1 MLTVT
6 CNWIIFDTLPPT
18 GLDSHLQ
25 LLLDPLVLLGL
36 GDAGLLAA
44 QVQLAHALVGELGAG
59 LGVVLV
65 VLVVVLVLGVGLG
78 VGLGGRR
85 RHHRRGV
92 LQLLLGLLQVALS
105 RERLATRPHRGTEE
119 EFGVTQGFVERLCKP
134 PAAVAA

>member
-6 CNWIIFDTLPPT
+6 CTWIIFDTLPPS

-44 QVQLAHALVGELGAG
+44 EVQLAHALVGELGAG

-78 VGLGGRR
+78 GRR
-85 RHHRRGV
+85 RHHRHGV

-105 RERLATRPHRGTEE
+105 RERLATPAHRGTEE
-119 EFGVTQGFVERLCKP
+119 EFGVT
-134 PAAVAA
+134 

>member
-1 MLTVT
+1 MHQSCSCNSAIHKSTVT
-6 CNWIIFDTLPPT
+6 CSWIVCNTLPPS
-18 GLDSHLQ
+18 GSDSHLQ

-44 QVQLAHALVGELGAG
+44 EVQLAHALVGELGAG

-78 VGLGGRR
+78 GRR
-85 RHHRRGV
+85 RHHRHGV

-105 RERLATRPHRGTEE
+105 RERLATRAHRGTEE
-119 EFGVTQGFVERLCKP
+119 EFG
-134 PAAVAA
+134 